1 MLRIPSSDSYRS
13 LNLSHAV
20 TLVLYALFVN
30 KDFKPKHRRNMGK
43 IEKEKLFD
51 YFAQLLENINYPQHK
66 KEKTKIFTI
75 KTQVG
80 KEQNTA
86 DMINSRATKSKIK
99 IPSILVT
106 PDLRGYLFLEA
117 YDKERIKEMI
127 KTISYARNI
136 LEGDIPIEQIKHFL
150 VPASAVAKIAEG
162 DVVEMVSGPFRGET
176 AKVTH
181 IDDTKEEITVELFES
196 VVPIPITV
204 RGEQVRVIKRKEDE
218 KKKEEKKE

>member
-1 MLRIPSSDSYRS
+1 MND
-13 LNLSHAV
+13 ADFEE
-20 TLVLYALFVN
+20 VL
-30 KDFKPKHRRNMGK
+30 
-43 IEKEKLFD
+43 E
-51 YFAQLLENINYPQHK
+51 
-66 KEKTKIFTI
+66 EKTKILTI

-86 DMINSRATKSKIK
+86 DLINSRADKSKIR

-106 PDLRGYLFLEA
+106 PELRGYIFMES
-117 YDKERIKEMI
+117 YNKERIKDMI
-127 KTISYARNI
+127 KTVSYARNM
-136 LEGDIPIEQIKHFL
+136 LEGDIPIEQIEHFL
-150 VPASAVAKIAEG
+150 VPASAVAKITEG

-204 RGEQVRVIKRKEDE
+204 RGEQVRVIKRKEE
-218 KKKEEKKE
+218 EKKEEKEK

>member
-1 MLRIPSSDSYRS
+1 MQNESFEET
-13 LNLSHAV
+13 A
-20 TLVLYALFVN
+20 
-30 KDFKPKHRRNMGK
+30 
-43 IEKEKLFD
+43 E
-51 YFAQLLENINYPQHK
+51 
-66 KEKTKIFTI
+66 EKTKIFTI

-86 DMINSRATKSKIK
+86 DLINSRAGKSKLK

-106 PDLRGYLFLEA
+106 PELRGYLFLES

-127 KTISYARNI
+127 KTVSYARNM
-136 LEGDIPIEQIKHFL
+136 LEGDIPIDQIEHFL

-162 DVVEMVSGPFRGET
+162 DVVEMVAGPFRGET

-204 RGEQVRVIKRKEDE
+204 RGEQVRVIKRKEED
-218 KKKEEKKE
+218 KKKEEKET

>member
-1 MLRIPSSDSYRS
+1 ME
-13 LNLSHAV
+13 N
-20 TLVLYALFVN
+20 T
-30 KDFKPKHRRNMGK
+30 DFEETMEKKPK
-43 IEKEKLFD
+43 ILS
-51 YFAQLLENINYPQHK
+51 
-66 KEKTKIFTI
+66 I

-86 DMINSRATKSKIK
+86 DLIVSRIK
-99 IPSILVT
+99 KKKVSIPSILVT
-106 PDLRGYLFLEA
+106 PELRGYLFLEGF
-117 YDKERIKEMI
+117 DKELIRDII
-127 KTISYARNI
+127 KTISYARNM
-136 LEGDIPIEQIKHFL
+136 LDGDIPISQIEHFL

-204 RGEQVRVIKRKEDE
+204 RGEQVRVIKKKDE
-218 KKKEEKKE
+218 EKNEEKKEKEK

>member
-1 MLRIPSSDSYRS
+1 MDNSNFIQ
-13 LNLSHAV
+13 AE
-20 TLVLYALFVN
+20 
-30 KDFKPKHRRNMGK
+30 G
-43 IEKEKLFD
+43 
-51 YFAQLLENINYPQHK
+51 
-66 KEKTKIFTI
+66 EKTKIFTI

-86 DMINSRATKSKIK
+86 DMINSRANKSKIN

-106 PDLRGYLFLEA
+106 PELRGYLFLEA

-136 LEGDIPIEQIKHFL
+136 LEGDIPIDQIKHFL
-150 VPASAVAKIAEG
+150 VPASAVAKISEG
-162 DVVEMVSGPFRGET
+162 DIVEMVSGPFRGET

>member
-1 MLRIPSSDSYRS
+1 MNNP
-13 LNLSHAV
+13 
-20 TLVLYALFVN
+20 
-30 KDFKPKHRRNMGK
+30 DFNQ
-43 IEKEKLFD
+43 IDE
-51 YFAQLLENINYPQHK
+51 
-66 KEKTKIFTI
+66 EKTKIFTI

-86 DMINSRATKSKIK
+86 DMINSRAAKSKIK

-106 PDLRGYLFLEA
+106 PELRGYLFIEA

-136 LEGDIPIEQIKHFL
+136 LEGEIPLEQIKHFL
-150 VPASAVAKIAEG
+150 VPASAVAKITEG

>member
-1 MLRIPSSDSYRS
+1 MND
-13 LNLSHAV
+13 ADFEE
-20 TLVLYALFVN
+20 VL
-30 KDFKPKHRRNMGK
+30 
-43 IEKEKLFD
+43 E
-51 YFAQLLENINYPQHK
+51 
-66 KEKTKIFTI
+66 EKTKILTI

-86 DMINSRATKSKIK
+86 DLINSRADKSKIR

-106 PDLRGYLFLEA
+106 PELRGYLFMES
-117 YDKERIKEMI
+117 YDKERIKDMI
-127 KTISYARNI
+127 KTVSYARNM
-136 LEGDIPIEQIKHFL
+136 LEGDIPIDQIEHFL
-150 VPASAVAKIAEG
+150 VPASAVAKITEG

-204 RGEQVRVIKRKEDE
+204 RGEQVRVIKRKEE
-218 KKKEEKKE
+218 EEKKEEKEK